1 MMLTLQLHE
10 ELISVVADALAC
22 TCTRIYL
29 LKTMTPVPPS
39 LLISFFE
46 AATASLNRPPDS
58 APSGHI
64 PPSLDAQRQALL
76 KIQVQSLQEA
86 VSRYNDEL
94 GTVPEGITLQDAKEA
109 LKNSNFAVARGME
122 DAARCALVRAVLQAE
137 LAWDS
142 WVVQQGSVENEER
155 SRGLKD
161 ENDVNSMSLD
171 SIKEFCGLFSAAVNL
186 PVVEKY
192 LRNGK
197 DISFDGTTN
206 DEQEDDSGESRLT
219 PPERMEY
226 SHLLLLRAVGYR
238 AAFAKTSMQKLF
250 FPGEED
256 GNDANSPDAELQEAF
271 GNFLNAT
278 ATAANKAAITSS
290 SALQASTLSDGKT
303 RVVSVQHS
311 ERTVSGEAVG
321 GMSAITNDAV
331 PLAQSMEEHDDERQ
345 RRQLAMA
352 RKAAALQQGL
362 LNEVHAMEEIEREKI
377 LADAKDAHLSFLM
390 RVSELPI
397 GEERVHFLQSIDS
410 DTQRLLA
417 IHKLWEAQTP

>member
-1 MMLTLQLHE
+1 
-10 ELISVVADALAC
+10 
-22 TCTRIYL
+22 
-29 LKTMTPVPPS
+29 MTPVPPS

-46 AATASLNRPPDS
+46 AATASLNRHGGICPDS

-76 KIQVQSLQEA
+76 KIQVQSLEEA
-86 VSRYNDEL
+86 VSRYNDER
-94 GTVPEGITLQDAKEA
+94 GTETEGITLQDAQDA

-137 LAWDS
+137 LAWDK
-142 WVVQQGSVENEER
+142 WVVRQGSVENEER

-161 ENDVNSMSLD
+161 ENDVNSMSLN
-171 SIKEFCGLFSAAVNL
+171 SIKEFCGLCSAAVNL

-192 LRNGK
+192 LANGK
-197 DISFDGTTN
+197 EISFEGTTN
-206 DEQEDDSGESRLT
+206 DEQEDSGESQLT

-226 SHLLLLRAVGYR
+226 IHLLLLRAVGYR
-238 AAFAKTSMQKLF
+238 AAFAKASMQKIF
-250 FPGEED
+250 FPSEDD
-256 GNDANSPDAELQEAF
+256 GNDANSPDAEMQEAF
-271 GNFLNAT
+271 GNFLTAM
-278 ATAANKAAITSS
+278 ATAANKAATASS
-290 SALQASTLSDGKT
+290 SSLQASTLSDGNT

-311 ERTVSGEAVG
+311 ERTVSGESVG
-321 GMSAITNDAV
+321 GMSTITNDAV

-352 RKAAALQQGL
+352 RKTAALQQGL
-362 LNEVHAMEEIEREKI
+362 VDEVQAMEEIEREKL
-377 LADAKDAHLSFLM
+377 LADAKDAHLSFLK

-397 GEERVHFLQSIDS
+397 GEERLHFLQSIDS

-417 IHKLWEAQTP
+417 IHKLWEAQAS

>member
-1 MMLTLQLHE
+1 
-10 ELISVVADALAC
+10 
-22 TCTRIYL
+22 
-29 LKTMTPVPPS
+29 
-39 LLISFFE
+39 
-46 AATASLNRPPDS
+46 
-58 APSGHI
+58 
-64 PPSLDAQRQALL
+64 
-76 KIQVQSLQEA
+76 
-86 VSRYNDEL
+86 
-94 GTVPEGITLQDAKEA
+94 
-109 LKNSNFAVARGME
+109 
-122 DAARCALVRAVLQAE
+122 
-137 LAWDS
+137 
-142 WVVQQGSVENEER
+142 
-155 SRGLKD
+155 
-161 ENDVNSMSLD
+161 MSLD
-171 SIKEFCGLFSAAVNL
+171 SIKEFCGLCSAAVNL

-192 LRNGK
+192 LGNGK
-197 DISFDGTTN
+197 YISFDGTTIY
-206 DEQEDDSGESRLT
+206 EQEDDSGESRLT

-226 SHLLLLRAVGYR
+226 IHLLLLRAVGYR

-290 SALQASTLSDGKT
+290 SSLQASTLSDGNT